1 MQVQLLFQNLVTLV
15 DEVMEEATKGNEDA
29 ESEDEVEFEENDE
42 ELGED
47 YEESSEEEDDGSS
60 SDGFEEEEDLT
71 TKIVSSKR
79 EISFSLSSFLL
90 FYCFLFIVLQDTWH
104 RYCWFPF

>member
-79 EISFSLSSFLL
+79 DWILPRGSLVPVVLL
-90 FYCFLFIVLQDTWH
+90 N
-104 RYCWFPF
+104 